1 MKRGEFINYLKDIGF
16 SDKLLSLSP
25 YKDFKLEFE
34 EPLFINDSERVFG
47 LSSSSFVMWVDFGD
61 GATIEL
67 DEVSEEYGKL
77 IFEYLE
83 SGNWD
88 FQ

>member
-1 MKRGEFINYLKDIGF
+1 MKRGEFITYLKDIGF
-16 SDKLLSLSP
+16 SDKLQSLSP
-25 YKDFKLEFE
+25 WKDFKLEFE
-34 EPLFINDSERVFG
+34 DPLSINNSENVYG

-61 GATIEL
+61 GNRIEL
-67 DEVSEEYGKL
+67 DGVSEEYGKL